1 LESFAK
7 TKGRKPQVPGTIPL
21 MPAIVIV
28 ILTKLMDF
36 VVLAKLALVAIFPN
50 VTTAGIKE
58 RAVAPAIG
66 KLNPSEVSIIRHGG
80 LRLKDWF
87 QYDYQKKQG
96 DDCENSLRVKINAH
110 VSAS

>member
-1 LESFAK
+1 
-7 TKGRKPQVPGTIPL
+7 

-58 RAVAPAIG
+58 RVVAPAIG
-66 KLNPSEVSIIRHGG
+66 KLNPSEVSIIRHGD

-87 QYDYQKKQG
+87 QYDYRQKQG
-96 DDCENSLRVKINAH
+96 DDCEDSLRVKINAH